1 MKIVK
6 RIKRNGLEID
16 ISNGR
21 NLVVILPKKVEN
33 ATLVAACMITIE
45 NGFVFMDSYVG
56 SKDRD
61 IAIENFFEKL
71 LYTETKGKLIV
82 APCLSGLEVSAIKL
96 QKHNIIL
103 TYIPLDWNINQIIQ
117 HMFERANSKIAE
129 MINTDKINWIRSN
142 QEYEELMQRLYD
154 DEMLQL

>member
-6 RIKRNGLEID
+6 RIKQNGLDIN

-21 NLVVILPKKVEN
+21 NIVAILPKKVKD
-33 ATLVAACMITIE
+33 ATLIVSCMTTIE
-45 NGFVFMDSYVG
+45 NGFVFMDPYVG

-71 LYTETKGKLIV
+71 LRAETKGKLIV

-103 TYIPLDWNINQIIQ
+103 TYVPLNWDINPIIQ
-117 HMFERANSKIAE
+117 HMFERADSKIAE
-129 MINTDKINWIRSN
+129 IINTDKINWIRSN
-142 QEYEELMQRLYD
+142 QEYEKLMQRLHD